1 MEKFSF
7 DTINDFD
14 NHIIKSIPNYDIL
27 FSSIKSISEYFFCE
41 NTNVYDLGCSTGK
54 LLKSINN
61 NCNKIGYDIAN
72 LLPKEEGFYEVDLN
86 NKFNIN
92 NACVVYSIFTMQ
104 FLNPSCRKQYLLN
117 IYNGLN
123 KGGALIISE
132 KIYQNQGKFQEIL
145 SFSHYDYKKN
155 NFTIDEI
162 FSKEKDLRFIM
173 KPFIESELDQLL
185 IDCGFTTKTTFW
197 QMFNFKAIIAIK

>member
-173 KPFIESELDQLL
+173 KPFIEGELDQLL
-185 IDCGFTTKTTFW
+185 IDCGFITKTTFW
-197 QMFNFKAIIAIK
+197 QMFNFKAVIAIK